1 MSKQVEQEVGFKNL
15 PTYFLPASRATLP
28 SAMRRFAII
37 TILSL
42 APLTSFAAEDTGT
55 GASLFERIGALRTH
69 IETRIPA
76 NTGALLPNATKQKA
90 WDAEKARHE
99 QRIWEQ
105 RAKCREEIRK
115 ANRDTIVSKSAQCF
129 RSDLMEELALRR
141 KEKTFVESL
150 PAIDPQALASYSA
163 AVTALMDAQAAI
175 VDGIDTNVYSTVEL
189 LQTAK
194 RKLRD
199 QYRTPYWT
207 AFFRLT
213 ADRLIPWTA
222 WQVDRMEG
230 LLSEE
235 PETAA
240 EAQVACLEETTNLLA
255 IAKNAPFETALA
267 NLKTALAR
275 SRECAATLRILVEAE
290 G

>member
-1 MSKQVEQEVGFKNL
+1 MRRLILIATISL
-15 PTYFLPASRATLP
+15 LPA
-28 SAMRRFAII
+28 
-37 TILSL
+37 
-42 APLTSFAAEDTGT
+42 TSFAAENTGT
-55 GASLFERIGALRTH
+55 GVSLFERIHTLRAQ

-90 WDAEKARHE
+90 WDTEKARHE
-99 QRIWEQ
+99 ERIRDL

-115 ANRDTIVSKSAQCF
+115 ANRDTIVSKSAQCL

-141 KEKTFVESL
+141 KEKQFMESL
-150 PAIDPQALASYSA
+150 PNVDA
-163 AVTALMDAQAAI
+163 AVLSAYSSAVDKLMDAQSAI

-199 QYRTPYWT
+199 QYRQPYWT
-207 AFFRLT
+207 AFFRLS
-213 ADRLIPWTA
+213 ADRLVPWAA
-222 WQVDRMEG
+222 WQVDRMEY

-240 EAQVACLEETTNLLA
+240 DLQVACLEETVNLLS
-255 IAKNAPFETALA
+255 IAKSSEFGTALTS
-267 NLKTALAR
+267 LKTALAK
-275 SRECAATLRILVEAE
+275 SRECAATLRILVETE

>member
-1 MSKQVEQEVGFKNL
+1 
-15 PTYFLPASRATLP
+15 
-28 SAMRRFAII
+28 MRRFAII
-37 TILSL
+37 TILTL
-42 APLTSFAAEDTGT
+42 VPLTSFAAEHTGT
-55 GASLFERIGALRTH
+55 GTSLFERIRTLRTQV
-69 IETRIPA
+69 ETRIPA

-90 WDAEKARHE
+90 WDTEKARHE
-99 QRIWEQ
+99 QRIREL
-105 RAKCREEIRK
+105 RVKCREEIRK
-115 ANRDTIVSKSAQCF
+115 ANRDTIVAKSAQCL

-141 KEKTFVESL
+141 KEKAYVESL
-150 PAIDPQALASYSA
+150 PNIDASILSSYA
-163 AVTALMDAQAAI
+163 ASVTALMDAQSAI

-199 QYRTPYWT
+199 QYRIPYWT
-207 AFFRLT
+207 AFFRLS

-222 WQVDRMEG
+222 WQVDRMEY

-240 EAQVACLEETTNLLA
+240 DLQVACLEETLNLLF
-255 IAKNAPFETALA
+255 IAKSSAFDTALTS
-267 NLKTALAR
+267 LKTALTK
-275 SRECAATLRILVEAE
+275 SRECAATLRILVETE